1 MFRRH
6 QDHRRAARARRHGPP
21 HHGILERAAAALLH
35 DSVLGAGGLG
45 AAGYW
50 AYERQQEKLHQSAI
64 IWHGADKGAR
74 PPTEQVFF
82 PPEERGEMPQWKRI
96 WRTTTPSGF
105 NREGDTEL
113 VAEEGQQ
120 PTV

>member
-1 MFRRH
+1 
-6 QDHRRAARARRHGPP
+6 
-21 HHGILERAAAALLH
+21 
-35 DSVLGAGGLG
+35 
-45 AAGYW
+45 
-50 AYERQQEKLHQSAI
+50 
-64 IWHGADKGAR
+64 
-74 PPTEQVFF
+74 
-82 PPEERGEMPQWKRI
+82 MPQWKRI

>member
-1 MFRRH
+1 MK
-6 QDHRRAARARRHGPP
+6 DNKKNSTSPP
-21 HHGILERAAAALLH
+21 SSGTAPR
-35 DSVLGAGGLG
+35 
-45 AAGYW
+45 
-50 AYERQQEKLHQSAI
+50 SA
-64 IWHGADKGAR
+64 
-74 PPTEQVFF
+74 TEQVFF

>member
-1 MFRRH
+1 MKILFFFSFYTRC
-6 QDHRRAARARRHGPP
+6 AAGTA
-21 HHGILERAAAALLH
+21 
-35 DSVLGAGGLG
+35 G
-45 AAGYW
+45 AAID
-50 AYERQQEKLHQSAI
+50 R
-64 IWHGADKGAR
+64 GAR